1 MPEQRYI
8 VFVELLSNGKW
19 LAYKPSETAIFTFY
33 PAEQVWEFKKGTKV
47 IFRSESSEFWS
58 FDGNEDFYQFIFRDA
73 SNSAT
78 KARLNLDEKAYDLY
92 EAANEQDTPVQF
104 YFTPP
109 ATAPATGQGTETGSG
124 NCSNAGLI
132 IGLLA
137 MAGIG
142 LYMAS
147 KSNKKSDKK

>member
-1 MPEQRYI
+1 MSEQRYI
-8 VFVELLSNGKW
+8 VFVELLINGQW

-33 PAEQVWEFKKGTKV
+33 PAEQVWEFKEGTKV
-47 IFRSESSEFWS
+47 IFRSESSEFWN

-73 SNSAT
+73 SNSPI

-92 EAANEQDTPVQF
+92 DAANEQDTPVQF

-109 ATAPATGQGTETGSG
+109 ANAPATGQITETGSG
-124 NCSNAGLI
+124 NSSNAGLI

-137 MAGIG
+137 VAGIA
-142 LYMAS
+142 YMAT
-147 KSNKKSDKK
+147 KKKGGK